1 VAVPSWYKSAR
12 GSGGGY
18 FRDQALALQAAG
30 WRVAML
36 APDLYTPRDLRRG
49 EVAPGRGRNVR
60 VEDDGVPTWRRDALM
75 LVPRLPYRNAAVFAW
90 CGLKLLARYVAAN
103 GLPDLVQA
111 HGALNAGVAA
121 WAIRR
126 RWGIPYV
133 LTEHSTAFAQGR
145 LRSWERD
152 LVRRVIEGARHCVA
166 VSPQLAAL
174 LAEQYPESRW
184 QYLPNPLGEA
194 FLAADAAAARRE
206 TGEPFVFVSV
216 ARLSPEKGHAR
227 LIEAFSEAFGGDPG
241 IRLRLAG
248 EGPMRAELER
258 LCAARGVAGQIDF
271 LGLLPSATV
280 RNELAAA
287 DAFVLA
293 SDVETF
299 GVAVIEALACG
310 RPVIVTASGGPDHLV
325 TAANGMLIPP
335 RDPAALRDALIRMR
349 QEAGDYDRMAIRAEA
364 RRPTARSVCASV
376 SSRDRR
382 LTGRRSAPTGE
393 ALVQRFVETIDESEG
408 RRLEPPREAR
418 LCCRKIS
425 APGCGSGSARVCAR
439 SYSGSV
445 ASFSRAAGNG
455 PESRPICRFQRSES
469 EVIAPHRQALIAS

>member
-1 VAVPSWYKSAR
+1 VPSNNNPHAEERPGEAGARLEARKAAIQPYPDRVTAGHIVAIPSWYKSAR

-49 EVAPGRGRNVR
+49 AVAGGRGRKVR
-60 VEDDGVPTWRRDALM
+60 VEDDGVPTWRRDALV
-75 LVPRLPYRNAAVFAW
+75 LLPRVPYRNAAIFAW
-90 CGLKLLARYVAAN
+90 CGLKLVARYVTAN
-103 GLPDLVQA
+103 GTPDLVQA

-152 LVRRVIEGARHCVA
+152 LVRRVIEGAQHCLA
-166 VSPQLAAL
+166 VSPQLATL
-174 LAEQYPESRW
+174 LSEQYPGSSWR
-184 QYLPNPLGEA
+184 YLPNPLGEA
-194 FLAADAAAARRE
+194 FPAAAVAVTRRAAD
-206 TGEPFVFVSV
+206 EPFTFVSV

-227 LIEAFSEAFGGDPG
+227 LIEAFAEAFRGAPG

-248 EGPMRAELER
+248 EGPMRGELER
-258 LCAARGVAGQIDF
+258 LCAARGVAGQVDF
-271 LGLLPSATV
+271 LGLLPSETV
-280 RNELAAA
+280 RDELLAA

-310 RPVIVTASGGPDHLV
+310 RPVIVTASGGPDHMV
-325 TAANGMLIPP
+325 TPANGMLIPP
-335 RDPAALRDALIRMR
+335 GDPAALRKALIRMR
-349 QEAGDYDRMAIRAEA
+349 QAAGDYDRMAIRAEA
-364 RRPTARSVCASV
+364 LS
-376 SSRDRR
+376 
-382 LTGRRSAPTGE
+382 L
-393 ALVQRFVETIDESEG
+393 
-408 RRLEPPREAR
+408 
-418 LCCRKIS
+418 
-425 APGCGSGSARVCAR
+425 
-439 SYSGSV
+439 Y
-445 ASFSRAAGNG
+445 G
-455 PESRPICRFQRSES
+455 PEAFARRFAEI
-469 EVIAPHRQALIAS
+469 VG